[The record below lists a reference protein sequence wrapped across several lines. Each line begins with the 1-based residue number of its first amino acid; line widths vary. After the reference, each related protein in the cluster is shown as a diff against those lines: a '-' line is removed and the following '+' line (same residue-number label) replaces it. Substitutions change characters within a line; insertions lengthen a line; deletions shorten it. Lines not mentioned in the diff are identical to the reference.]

1 MERKEKIKLSTR
13 NKFILAGLIT
23 TTALVIGSG
32 IWAISE
38 VQDKMDSLYQNYA
51 QTISKTLSIDSGAF
65 EENKSEII
73 KERLSG
79 LLKVAKDILYIE
91 YRNENNEL
99 VYIAKSEKKF
109 KESDAK
115 IVVSA
120 PVYSKDN
127 DIIGSV
133 SIAMNGLGI
142 KDVAK
147 TTQNTLFMVFLLTW
161 LTFMAVLIVNAILT
175 GRELELLHDAVN
187 RISTGQ
193 FGVKLETPDSGSEIK
208 KLTNAFNDMSS
219 ILYQYDEQNFERIAL
234 ERNKLEAVLM
244 SIINGVI
251 VCDNDDNVVLLNSAA
266 QKLLGVDG
274 EELINT
280 KLQEYTDSNELK
292 CFREKIEEYKD
303 TPIDISQIKP
313 LEFEL
318 ELNSRT
324 VKAMISPMFSSTRDY
339 LGYIIVLIDITREAE
354 VNKLKNVF
362 ISNVSHELRT
372 PVTVL
377 RSYMDTLCTEGDS
390 LDEET
395 KKEFLNTVNTEVQ
408 RLHSM
413 VNDILDFSRLES
425 PNIKLQKDL
434 YDIVPI
440 VERVI
445 SSMKVLADEKG
456 MKINF
461 TSAQNLPQIP
471 IHAESI
477 ERAIKNLI
485 SNAIK
490 YSPNGK
496 DIDVSIKM
504 SDSPDFVE
512 IDVKDHG
519 IGIAQKDIDKIFERF
534 YRVENKVHTV
544 KGTGIGLHLVKTTI
558 ETHHHGQIYVQ
569 SKEGEG
575 STFAVLL
582 PLKQE
587 DDGLV

>member
-1 MERKEKIKLSTR
+1 
-13 NKFILAGLIT
+13 
-23 TTALVIGSG
+23 
-32 IWAISE
+32 
-38 VQDKMDSLYQNYA
+38 
-51 QTISKTLSIDSGAF
+51 
-65 EENKSEII
+65 
-73 KERLSG
+73 
-79 LLKVAKDILYIE
+79 
-91 YRNENNEL
+91 
-99 VYIAKSEKKF
+99 
-109 KESDAK
+109 
-115 IVVSA
+115 
-120 PVYSKDN
+120 
-127 DIIGSV
+127 
-133 SIAMNGLGI
+133 MNGLGI

-274 EELINT
+274 DELINT
-280 KLQEYTDSNELK
+280 KLQDYTDSNELK

-395 KKEFLNTVNTEVQ
+395 KKEFFGTVNTEVQ

-425 PNIKLQKDL
+425 PNVKLQKDM
-434 YDIVPI
+434 YNIVPL
-440 VERVI
+440 VEGVI
-445 SSMKVLADEKG
+445 KSMKVLADEKG

-461 TSAQNLPQIP
+461 TSEQNLPQIP

-496 DIDVSIKM
+496 DIDVLIKM

-534 YRVENKVHTV
+534 YRVENKVHSV

-575 STFAVLL
+575 STFSVLL

>member
-1 MERKEKIKLSTR
+1 MEKTKIKLSTR

-38 VQDKMDSLYQNYA
+38 VQEKMDNLYQNYA
-51 QTISKTLSIDSGAF
+51 QTISKTLAVNSPDTDAV
-65 EENKSEII
+65 
-73 KERLSG
+73 KERLNE
-79 LLKVAKDILYIE
+79 LITTTKDILYIE
-91 YRNENNEL
+91 YRDENNNL
-99 VYIAKSEKKF
+99 IFSTKD
-109 KESDAK
+109 KETPNEAK
-115 IVVSA
+115 IVVSS
-120 PVYSKDN
+120 PVYSEEN
-127 DIIGSV
+127 PEQIIGSV
-133 SIAMNGLGI
+133 SIAMNGISI

-161 LTFMAVLIVNAILT
+161 LTFMAVLIVNAILV
-175 GRELELLHDAVN
+175 GRELELLQDGVKQ
-187 RISTGQ
+187 ISTGQ
-193 FGVKLETPDSGSEIK
+193 FGVKLETSDSGSGIQ
-208 KLTNAFNDMSS
+208 KLTNAFNDMSH
-219 ILYQYDEQNFERIAL
+219 ILYQYDEQNYEQIAL

-251 VCDNDDNVVLLNSAA
+251 VCDNDDKIVLLNNAA
-266 QKLLGVDG
+266 QKVLGVDST
-274 EELINT
+274 ELLNK
-280 KLQEYTDSNELK
+280 KLQDYKDFNDIQ
-292 CFREKIEEYKD
+292 CFKEKIEEYKD
-303 TPIDISQIKP
+303 TPIDISEIKP
-313 LEFEL
+313 IEFEL

-324 VKAMISPMFSSTRDY
+324 MKAMISPMFSNNQDY

-377 RSYMDTLCTEGDS
+377 RSYMDTLCTEDDA

-395 KKEFLNTVNTEVQ
+395 KKEFLQTVNTEVQ

-425 PNIKLQKDL
+425 PNVKLQKDL
-434 YDIVPI
+434 YNIVPI
-440 VERVI
+440 VDGVI
-445 SSMKVLADEKG
+445 SSMKVLADEKE

-461 TSAQNLPQIP
+461 TAAENLPQIP

-496 DIDVSIKM
+496 DIDVSVKM

-512 IDVKDHG
+512 IDVTDHG
-519 IGIAQKDIDKIFERF
+519 IGIAQKDLDKIFERF

-575 STFAVLL
+575 STFSVLL
-582 PLKQE
+582 PIKQE
-587 DDGLV
+587 EDDLV

>member
-38 VQDKMDSLYQNYA
+38 VQNKMDTLYQNYA

-73 KERLSG
+73 KERLGG

-99 VYIAKSEKKF
+99 VYAAKSEKKF
-109 KESDAK
+109 KNTDAK

-193 FGVKLETPDSGSEIK
+193 FGLKLETPDSGSEIK
-208 KLTNAFNDMSS
+208 KLTNAFNDMSN

-251 VCDNDDNVVLLNSAA
+251 VCDNDDKVVLLNNAA

-280 KLQEYTDSNELK
+280 KLQEYTDSNDLK

-303 TPIDISQIKP
+303 TPIDVSRIQP

-377 RSYMDTLCTEGDS
+377 RSYMDTLCTEGEA

-395 KKEFLNTVNTEVQ
+395 KKEFLQTVNTEVQ

-440 VERVI
+440 IERVI

-461 TSAQNLPQIP
+461 TSADNLPQIP

-490 YSPNGK
+490 YSPEGK
-496 DIDVSIKM
+496 DIEISVKM
-504 SDSPDFVE
+504 SESPDFVE

-519 IGIAQKDIDKIFERF
+519 IGIAQKDLDKIFERF
-534 YRVENKVHTV
+534 YRVENKVHSV

>member
-1 MERKEKIKLSTR
+1 MEKTKVKLSTR

-32 IWAISE
+32 IWAVSE
-38 VQDKMDSLYQNYA
+38 VQDKMENLYQDYA
-51 QTISKTLSIDSGAF
+51 QTISKTLAVNSAD
-65 EENKSEII
+65 NEII
-73 KERLSG
+73 KARLEG
-79 LLKVAKDILYIE
+79 ILTATKDILYIE
-91 YRNENNEL
+91 YRDENNNLIFSTKNEGN
-99 VYIAKSEKKF
+99 E
-109 KESDAK
+109 DAK
-115 IVVSA
+115 IIVSS
-120 PVYSKDN
+120 PVYSQEN
-127 DIIGSV
+127 PEQIIGSV
-133 SIAMNGLGI
+133 SIAMNGFSI
-142 KDVAK
+142 KDIAK

-161 LTFMAVLIVNAILT
+161 LTFMAVLIVNAILV
-175 GRELELLHDAVN
+175 GRELELLQDGVKQ
-187 RISTGQ
+187 ISTGQ
-193 FGVKLETPDSGSEIK
+193 FGVKLETPDSGSGMQ
-208 KLTNAFNDMSS
+208 KLTNAFNDMSN
-219 ILYQYDEQNFERIAL
+219 ILYQYDEQNYEQIAL

-251 VCDNDDNVVLLNSAA
+251 VCDNDDNVVLINSAG
-266 QKLLGVDG
+266 QKLLGVDNT
-274 EELINT
+274 ELLNK
-280 KLQEYTDSNELK
+280 KLQDYKDSNDLE
-292 CFREKIEEYKD
+292 CFKEKIEEYKD
-303 TPIDISQIKP
+303 TPIDISEIKP
-313 LEFEL
+313 IEFEL

-324 VKAMISPMFSSTRDY
+324 VKAMISPMFSNNQDY

-377 RSYMDTLCTEGDS
+377 RSYMDTLCTEDDA

-395 KKEFLNTVNTEVQ
+395 KKEFLQTVNTEVQ

-440 VERVI
+440 IERVI
-445 SSMKVLADEKG
+445 SSMKVLADEKE

-461 TSAQNLPQIP
+461 KSAENLPQIP

-496 DIDVSIKM
+496 DIDVSVQM
-504 SDSPDFVE
+504 SENPEFIE

-519 IGIAQKDIDKIFERF
+519 IGIAQKDLDKIFERF

-575 STFAVLL
+575 STFSILL

-587 DDGLV
+587 DVGLV

>member
-38 VQDKMDSLYQNYA
+38 VQSKMDGLYQSYA
-51 QTISKTLSIDSGAF
+51 QTISKTLSIDSAAF
-65 EENKSEII
+65 EENRSEII

-99 VYIAKSEKKF
+99 VYIAKGEKKF
-109 KESDAK
+109 KDTDTK

-127 DIIGSV
+127 DLIGSV

-147 TTQNTLFMVFLLTW
+147 TTQNTLFIVFLLTW

-187 RISTGQ
+187 QISTGQ

-208 KLTNAFNDMSS
+208 KLTNAFNDMSH

-251 VCDNDDNVVLLNSAA
+251 VCDNDDKVVLLNSAA
-266 QKLLGVDG
+266 QKVLGVDG

-280 KLQEYTDSNELK
+280 KLQEYTDSNDLK
-292 CFREKIEEYKD
+292 CFSEKIEEYKD

-324 VKAMISPMFSSTRDY
+324 MKAMISPMFSNSRDY

-377 RSYMDTLCTEGDS
+377 RSYMDTLCSAGDE

-395 KKEFLNTVNTEVQ
+395 KKEFLQTVNTEVQ

-425 PNIKLQKDL
+425 PNVKLQKDL

-440 VERVI
+440 IERVI
-445 SSMKVLADEKG
+445 SSMKVLADEKE

-461 TSAQNLPQIP
+461 TAAENLPQIP

-477 ERAIKNLI
+477 ERAVKNLI

-490 YSPNGK
+490 YSPDGK
-496 DIDVSIKM
+496 DIEVSVKM
-504 SDSPDFVE
+504 SDSPDFLE
-512 IDVKDHG
+512 IDVQDHG

-534 YRVENKVHTV
+534 YRVENKVHSV
-544 KGTGIGLHLVKTTI
+544 KGTGIGLHLVKTTV

-575 STFAVLL
+575 STFAILL